1 MLKYI
6 QVCLFQE
13 TILLFFAKMFICF
26 WFFYFP
32 RTLDPSIAE
41 AVSSLL
47 WVAPQLF
54 TDVAEMKVI
63 SEQLTVKYGK
73 KYTEVCY

>member
-1 MLKYI
+1 MI
-6 QVCLFQE
+6 
-13 TILLFFAKMFICF
+13 I
-26 WFFYFP
+26 YF

-63 SEQLTVKYGK
+63 SEQLTLKYGK
-73 KYTEVCY
+73 KYTEVGQLTYKFSTCVIILYI